1 MLTITKYE
9 CVYVSL
15 IIEFNINSISKSI
28 LDLSQHFQFQLD
40 SFSCISIFIC
50 GTHLSLVPGLRT
62 KYLVCRFCLLIAD
75 ILKDLSI
82 NTVDKVFD
90 RLIKS
95 YDRRNAHKL
104 RSTLGY

>member
-15 IIEFNINSISKSI
+15 IIEFNINSHS
-28 LDLSQHFQFQLD
+28 SQFSHFQFQLD

-50 GTHLSLVPGLRT
+50 GTRTHLSLVPGLRT